1 MERIASE
8 FNKLQYSVSQT
19 GNHPL
24 VEQIKP
30 VSQTVQCKLYVSVTQ
45 LAFCFYSLFS
55 LPFLLSPLLLSPH
68 FSLSPPPHLSLSSS
82 SLSPPPPPPPPLPPS
97 IQRIATITATLQ
109 NSLEESFRGSLEKGD
124 RDGLTRCLQTYT
136 SINRQ
141 EAAESM
147 FQSTIVRPYMEK
159 VHLAVQPVQW

>member
-45 LAFCFYSLFS
+45 FAFCFYSLFS

-68 FSLSPPPHLSLSSS
+68 FSLSPPLTYP
-82 SLSPPPPPPPPLPPS
+82 SPPPLSPPPPLPPS

-147 FQSTIVRPYMEK
+147 FQSTIVHPYMEK